1 MILNKNF
8 CTFEAA
14 KYHKIKSLDPWLLA
28 LLFIIERSS
37 RQNRQHHDTPRKTM
51 TTSQQQQWHPQIHR
65 RVRGELFKCLDQM
78 STLEK
83 NFSDAQT
90 EITRLRQYIK
100 VNSETKILY
109 KQFFD

>member
-1 MILNKNF
+1 
-8 CTFEAA
+8 
-14 KYHKIKSLDPWLLA
+14 
-28 LLFIIERSS
+28 
-37 RQNRQHHDTPRKTM
+37 M
-51 TTSQQQQWHPQIHR
+51 TSQQQQQQQQWHPQIHK

-100 VNSETKILY
+100 VHSETNITRKDMRIVLNIELRLFDFCNTIL
-109 KQFFD
+109 